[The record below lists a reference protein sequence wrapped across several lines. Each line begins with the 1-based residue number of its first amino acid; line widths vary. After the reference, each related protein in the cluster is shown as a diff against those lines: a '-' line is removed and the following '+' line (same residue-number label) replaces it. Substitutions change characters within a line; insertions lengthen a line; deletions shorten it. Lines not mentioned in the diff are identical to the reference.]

1 MLRVSLSFALLV
13 RPADL
18 LRWLLALLLAAAS
31 AAAIADTYPSK
42 PVRFIVPYP
51 PGGVVDLFAR
61 LLADKLPKHLHQP
74 IIVENRPGAGGTIGT
89 AAAASAAPDGYTIL
103 IGASSQIVFEPL
115 LNPTVSYDVERDLVP
130 VAAIARTPFFLVV
143 DSKLGPRTITEFIT
157 LVRSKPGAFTYAS
170 GGVGTSSNALGELFK
185 GAAQLDITHVP
196 YKGDGQAFTDL
207 LGGHVT
213 AQFITFPVIA
223 EMVRSGRVRAL
234 MQTGERRAPAAP
246 DVPTAAEAG
255 YSEVT
260 AYGWSGAFVPANT
273 PLAVVYRLNTA
284 ITQCIA
290 ERDLR
295 QRLVDAGSELAI
307 GSSQQFS
314 EFVRS
319 ERVKW
324 KKRIKDIGLTVQ

>member
-1 MLRVSLSFALLV
+1 MDAM
-13 RPADL
+13 
-18 LRWLLALLLAAAS
+18 RWLVALLLIAGAAVAT
-31 AAAIADTYPSK
+31 ADTYPSK
-42 PVRFIVPYP
+42 PVRLVVPYP

-61 LLADKLPKHLHQP
+61 LLADKLPKKLHQP
-74 IIVENRPGAGGTIGT
+74 IVVDNRPGAGGTIGT
-89 AAAASAAPDGYTIL
+89 AAAAAAAPDGYTVL

-130 VAAIARTPFFLVV
+130 VAAIARTPFFLVI
-143 DSKLGPRTITEFIT
+143 DSKLGPRTITEFVT

-170 GGVGTSSNALGELFK
+170 GGVGTSSNAIGELFK
-185 GAAQLDITHVP
+185 RAAQVDITHVP
-196 YKGDGQAFTDL
+196 YKGDGQGFSDL

-223 EMVRSGRVRAL
+223 EMLRSGRVRAL
-234 MQTGERRAPAAP
+234 LQTGERRVPAAP

-255 YSEVT
+255 YPEVT

-273 PLAVVYRLNTA
+273 PPAVVYRLNAA
-284 ITQCIA
+284 ITQSIR
-290 ERDLR
+290 EPDLR
-295 QRLVDAGSELAI
+295 KRLEDAGSELAF

-319 ERVKW
+319 ERAKW
-324 KKRIKDIGLTVQ
+324 KKRINDIGLRVQ

>member
-1 MLRVSLSFALLV
+1 M
-13 RPADL
+13 
-18 LRWLLALLLAAAS
+18 RWLVALLLVAGAAV
-31 AAAIADTYPSK
+31 AAADTYPSK
-42 PVRFIVPYP
+42 PVRLVVPYP

-61 LLADKLPKHLHQP
+61 LLADKLPKKLHQP
-74 IIVENRPGAGGTIGT
+74 IVVDNRPGAGGTIGT
-89 AAAASAAPDGYTIL
+89 AAAAAAAPDGYTVL

-130 VAAIARTPFFLVV
+130 VAAIARTPFFLVI
-143 DSKLGPRTITEFIT
+143 DSKLGPRTITEFVT

-170 GGVGTSSNALGELFK
+170 GGVGTSSNAIGELFK
-185 GAAQLDITHVP
+185 RAAQLDITHVP
-196 YKGDGQAFTDL
+196 YKGDGQGFSDL

-223 EMVRSGRVRAL
+223 EMLRSGRVRAL
-234 MQTGERRAPAAP
+234 LQTGERRAPAAP

-255 YSEVT
+255 YPGVT

-273 PLAVVYRLNTA
+273 PPAVVYRLNAA
-284 ITQCIA
+284 ITQSIR
-290 ERDLR
+290 EPDLR
-295 QRLVDAGSELAI
+295 KRLEDAGSELAF

-319 ERVKW
+319 ERAKW
-324 KKRIKDIGLTVQ
+324 KKRINDIGLHVQ